1 MQFMAVKK
9 SRNVYDLVICS
20 YLKTRGL
27 RAVKN
32 DATLNTRYESG
43 TVCQQKLSK
52 MVVWMGTGGTG
63 PSGLPWALSQQS
75 GGEDQVLIKNCGV
88 IKLLGYVFAE

>member
-9 SRNVYDLVICS
+9 SRNVYDLLICS

-32 DATLNTRYESG
+32 DATRYESG
-43 TVCQQKLSK
+43 TVCQ
-52 MVVWMGTGGTG
+52 
-63 PSGLPWALSQQS
+63 
-75 GGEDQVLIKNCGV
+75 
-88 IKLLGYVFAE
+88 

>member
-20 YLKTRGL
+20 YLKTMGL

-32 DATLNTRYESG
+32 DATFNTRYESG
-43 TVCQQKLSK
+43 TVCQ
-52 MVVWMGTGGTG
+52 
-63 PSGLPWALSQQS
+63 
-75 GGEDQVLIKNCGV
+75 
-88 IKLLGYVFAE
+88 

>member
-27 RAVKN
+27 RAVNN

-43 TVCQQKLSK
+43 TVCQ
-52 MVVWMGTGGTG
+52 
-63 PSGLPWALSQQS
+63 
-75 GGEDQVLIKNCGV
+75 
-88 IKLLGYVFAE
+88 